1 MSIKSKVFAA
11 SAALTMVG
19 TVGTVGLLTQAA
31 SAATPSCGDNCATVF
46 SRTFGHHTDPA
57 FVLDV
62 WRQASKAGQ
71 AVILYRQ
78 SQYDPAEDFVI
89 ANQGTVSDFYEAGL
103 VSPALV
109 LHYGGGCTTL
119 DSCGMSGFNDTF
131 PDDYAFEIEYA
142 PYGVQSGLCAGVAS
156 VAGNKTPISL
166 QPCGVSSRTVWVSD
180 TSKAVDCDGGLSI
193 SKGYAPLINGS
204 DTNFSHPYVMT
215 YPMNGYPTD
224 KPRPQLF
231 TETLT
236 GFSGPGGIDP
246 FDAPSTVNDNQLWG
260 VDGGALTGPEPGCPV
275 TDGGG
280 GPTS

>member
-1 MSIKSKVFAA
+1 MSMKSKVFAA

-19 TVGTVGLLTQAA
+19 TVGAAGLLTQAA
-31 SAATPSCGDNCATVF
+31 SAATPSCGVNCATVF
-46 SRTFGHHTDPA
+46 SRTFGTHSDPT
-57 FVLDV
+57 FVFDV
-62 WRQASKAGQ
+62 WRQANKVGQ
-71 AVILYRQ
+71 PVILYRQ
-78 SQYDPAEDFVI
+78 SQDDPAEDFVI

-109 LHYGGGCTTL
+109 LHYGGGCKTL
-119 DSCGMSGFNDTF
+119 DGCATSAFNTF

-156 VAGNKTPISL
+156 VARDKTPISL
-166 QPCGVSSRTVWVSD
+166 QPCGVSSKTVWVSD
-180 TSKAVDCDGGLSI
+180 TSKAVDCVRGFGV

-215 YPMNGYPTD
+215 YPLNGYPTD

-236 GFSGPGGIDP
+236 GFTEPGGIDP
-246 FDAPSTVNDNQLWG
+246 FDQPSTVNENQLWG
-260 VDGGALTGPEPGCPV
+260 VDGGALTGPAPGCRV
-275 TDGGG
+275 DDDNV
-280 GPTS
+280 S

>member
-11 SAALTMVG
+11 SAAMTMVG
-19 TVGTVGLLTQAA
+19 TVGAAGLLTQAA
-31 SAATPSCGDNCATVF
+31 SATTPSCGDNCATVF

-57 FVLDV
+57 FVFDV
-62 WRQASKAGQ
+62 WRQANKVGQ
-71 AVILYRQ
+71 PVVLYRQ
-78 SQYDPAEDFVI
+78 SQDDPAEDFVI
-89 ANQGTVSDFYEAGL
+89 ANQGTVSDFFEAGL

-119 DSCGMSGFNDTF
+119 TKCGTGPFNGAF

-142 PYGVQSGLCAGVAS
+142 PYGVQSGLCAGVAT
-156 VAGNKTPISL
+156 VARNKTPISL

-180 TSKAVDCDGGLSI
+180 TTNAIDCVRGFSV
-193 SKGYAPLINGS
+193 SRGYAPLINGS

-224 KPRPQLF
+224 RPRPQLF

-236 GFSGPGGIDP
+236 GFSNGIDP
-246 FDAPSTVNDNQLWG
+246 FDVPPTVNENQMWG
-260 VDGGALTGPEPGCPV
+260 VDGGALTGPNPGCRV
-275 TDGGG
+275 DT
-280 GPTS
+280 

>member
-19 TVGTVGLLTQAA
+19 TVGTAGLLTQAA
-31 SAATPSCGDNCATVF
+31 SATTPSCGDNCATVF

-57 FVLDV
+57 FVFDV
-62 WRQASKAGQ
+62 WRQANKVGQ

-78 SQYDPAEDFVI
+78 GQYDPAEDFVI

-119 DSCGMSGFNDTF
+119 DSCGTSGLNDTF

-156 VAGNKTPISL
+156 VARNKTPISL

-180 TSKAVDCDGGLSI
+180 TSKAVDCVRGFSI
-193 SKGYAPLINGS
+193 SRGYAPLINGS

-260 VDGGALTGPEPGCPV
+260 VDGGALAGPNPGCRV
-275 TDGGG
+275 TDDDN
-280 GPTS
+280 PPA